1 MFYWIKTNQI
11 IKWLFRSQI
20 WSIPN
25 PDNKIYLTFDDGP
38 TPEVTAWVLDILK
51 EENIKSTFF
60 CIGKNIE
67 NHPDIFQKLTQQG
80 HSIGNHTFNHLNG
93 WKTKTSYYL
102 RNIEQCEQSI
112 QNNSGNRKSNLFRP
126 PYGKITNSQSRKL
139 RKMGYKIIMWDI
151 LTADFDTAVSP
162 EKCLENATGRVKNGS
177 IIVFHDSLKAR
188 KNLEYALPKAIKFLK
203 EKGFVFDTIQS
214 D

>member
-1 MFYWIKTNQI
+1 MFYWIKTNNT

-38 TPEVTAWVLDILK
+38 TPEVTEWVLNILK
-51 EENIKSTFF
+51 EENIPATFF

-67 NHPDIFQKLTQQG
+67 NHPDIFRKIIQHG
-80 HSIGNHTFNHLNG
+80 HAIGNHTFNHLNG
-93 WKTKTSYYL
+93 WKTKTSVYL
-102 RNIEQCEQSI
+102 QNIEQCEASI
-112 QNNSGNRKSNLFRP
+112 LCNANETKAKLFRP
-126 PYGKITNSQSRKL
+126 PYGKVTIKQSAKL
-139 RKMGYKIIMWDI
+139 RNQGYKIIMWDI
-151 LTADFDTAVSP
+151 LTADFDKTVTP
-162 EKCLENATGRVKNGS
+162 ENCLKNATRKVENGS

-203 EKGFVFDTIQS
+203 EKGFVFATVQS